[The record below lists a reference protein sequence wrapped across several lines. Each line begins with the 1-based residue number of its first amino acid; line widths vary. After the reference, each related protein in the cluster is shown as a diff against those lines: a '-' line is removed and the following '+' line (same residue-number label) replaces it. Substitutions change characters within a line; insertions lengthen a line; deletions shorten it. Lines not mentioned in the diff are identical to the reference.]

1 MKYLLAIFIVVLGF
15 EFVNAQSPT
24 ITTVILVRHAE
35 KGTDDPK
42 DPELSE
48 AGKQRAQ
55 RLAEVLKEIKV
66 DAIYSTPY
74 KRTRNTVAPLA
85 EAKGLSIVT
94 YDPSKKDEID
104 LLLQKFAGGTI
115 VVAGHSNTVPGFAN
129 YLTGKTEFQNFDDSD
144 YDNLLIVNVM
154 ERGKS
159 AKAVWLT
166 Y

>member
-1 MKYLLAIFIVVLGF
+1 MKYLTLLFLFSLSLAAS
-15 EFVNAQSPT
+15 AQTQTT
-24 ITTVILVRHAE
+24 IILVRHAE

-55 RLAEVLKEIKV
+55 HLAEVLKEIKV

-85 EAKGLSIVT
+85 VAKGISVLN
-94 YDPSKKDEID
+94 YDPSKKEEID
-104 LLLQKFAGGTI
+104 QLLQKFAGGTI
-115 VVAGHSNTVPGFAN
+115 VVVGHSNTIPGLAN
-129 YLTGKTEFQNFDDSD
+129 YLTGKSDFQNFDDSD
-144 YDNLLIVNVM
+144 YDNLLVVTVV

-159 AKAVWLT
+159 AKVVWLT

>member
-1 MKYLLAIFIVVLGF
+1 MKYLVILFFLTLSVVAD
-15 EFVNAQSPT
+15 AQT

-48 AGKQRAQ
+48 AGKERAQ
-55 RLAEVLKEIKV
+55 HLAQVLKEIKV

-74 KRTRNTVAPLA
+74 KRTRNTVTPLA
-85 EAKGLSIVT
+85 EAKGISVLN
-94 YDPSKKDEID
+94 YDPSKKEEID
-104 LLLQKFAGGTI
+104 MLLQKFAGGTI
-115 VVAGHSNTVPGFAN
+115 VIAGHSNTVPGLAN

-144 YDNLLIVNVM
+144 YDNLMVVTVV
-154 ERGKS
+154 ERGKN
-159 AKAVWLT
+159 AKVVWLT

>member
-1 MKYLLAIFIVVLGF
+1 MKQLLVFFIALGF
-15 EFVNAQSPT
+15 QFVNAQSST

-55 RLAEVLKEIKV
+55 RLAQVLKQTRV

-94 YDPSKKDEID
+94 YDPSKLEEVDQ
-104 LLLQKFAGGTI
+104 LLQKFAGGTI
-115 VVAGHSNTVPGFAN
+115 VVVGHSNTVPGIAN
-129 YLTGKTEFQNFDDSD
+129 YLTGKNEFQNFDESD
-144 YDNLLIVNVM
+144 YDNLLLITLV

>member
-1 MKYLLAIFIVVLGF
+1 MKYLLAILFVVQGF
-15 EFVNAQSPT
+15 EFAKAQSPVV
-24 ITTVILVRHAE
+24 TTVILVRHAE

-55 RLAEVLKEIKV
+55 HLAQVLKKIKV

-85 EAKGLSIVT
+85 EAKGISVLD
-94 YDPSKKDEID
+94 YNPSKKEELDMM
-104 LLLQKFAGGTI
+104 LQKYAGGTI
-115 VVAGHSNTVPGFAN
+115 VVVGHSNTVAGSAN
-129 YLTGKTEFQNFDDSD
+129 YLTGKIEFQNFDDSD
-144 YDNLLIVNVM
+144 YDNLLIVTLI

>member
-1 MKYLLAIFIVVLGF
+1 MRQLLIILIALGF
-15 EFVNAQSPT
+15 QFVNAQSPT

-35 KGTDDPK
+35 KGTDDLK

-48 AGKQRAQ
+48 VGKQRAQ
-55 RLAEVLKEIKV
+55 RLAQVLQETHV

-74 KRTRNTVAPLA
+74 KRTRNTVTPLA
-85 EAKGLSIVT
+85 EAKGLSIAT
-94 YDPSKKDEID
+94 YDPSKKEEID
-104 LLLQKFAGGTI
+104 QLLQKFAGGTI

-144 YDNLLIVNVM
+144 YDNLLVVTVVQK
-154 ERGKS
+154 GKL
-159 AKAVWLT
+159 AKTVWLT

>member
-85 EAKGLSIVT
+85 EVKGLSIVT

-104 LLLQKFAGGTI
+104 QLLQKFSGGTI

-129 YLTGKTEFQNFDDSD
+129 YLTGKTEFQNFDDTD
-144 YDNLLIVNVM
+144 YDNLLIVNVI

>member
-1 MKYLLAIFIVVLGF
+1 MKYLIILFFLTLSVVAD
-15 EFVNAQSPT
+15 AQT

-55 RLAEVLKEIKV
+55 HLAQVLKEIKV

-85 EAKGLSIVT
+85 EAKGVSVLN
-94 YDPSKKDEID
+94 YDPAKKEEVDQM
-104 LLLQKFAGGTI
+104 LQKFAGGTI
-115 VVAGHSNTVPGFAN
+115 VIAGHSNTMPGLAN
-129 YLTGKTEFQNFDDSD
+129 YLTGKTEFQNFDDND
-144 YDNLLIVNVM
+144 YDNLMVVTVV
-154 ERGKS
+154 EKGKN
-159 AKAVWLT
+159 AKVVWLT

>member
-1 MKYLLAIFIVVLGF
+1 MKYLIILFFLTLSVVAD
-15 EFVNAQSPT
+15 AQT

-55 RLAEVLKEIKV
+55 HLAQVLKEIKV

-85 EAKGLSIVT
+85 EAKGVSVLN
-94 YDPSKKDEID
+94 YDLSKKEEVDQM
-104 LLLQKFAGGTI
+104 LQKFAGGTI
-115 VVAGHSNTVPGFAN
+115 VIAGHSNTVPGLAN
-129 YLTGKTEFQNFDDSD
+129 YLTGKTEFQNFDDND
-144 YDNLLIVNVM
+144 YDNLMVVTVV
-154 ERGKS
+154 EKGKN
-159 AKAVWLT
+159 AKVVWLT

>member
-1 MKYLLAIFIVVLGF
+1 MKYLILLFLFSLSLAAS
-15 EFVNAQSPT
+15 AQTQTT
-24 ITTVILVRHAE
+24 IILVRHAE

-55 RLAEVLKEIKV
+55 HLAEVLKEIKV

-85 EAKGLSIVT
+85 VAKGISVLN
-94 YDPSKKDEID
+94 YDPSKKEEID
-104 LLLQKFAGGTI
+104 QLLQKFAGGTI
-115 VVAGHSNTVPGFAN
+115 VVVGHSNTIPGLAN
-129 YLTGKTEFQNFDDSD
+129 YLTGKSDFQNFDDSD
-144 YDNLLIVNVM
+144 YDNLLVVTVV

-159 AKAVWLT
+159 AKVVWLT

>member
-85 EAKGLSIVT
+85 EVKGLSIVT

-104 LLLQKFAGGTI
+104 QLLQKFSGGTI

-144 YDNLLIVNVM
+144 YDNLLIVSVI

-159 AKAVWLT
+159 AKVVWLT

>member
-1 MKYLLAIFIVVLGF
+1 MKQLLVIFVVVLGF
-15 EFVNAQSPT
+15 QFVNAQSPT

-35 KGTDDPK
+35 KGIDDPK

-55 RLAEVLKEIKV
+55 QLAQVLKEIHV

-85 EAKGLSIVT
+85 KAKGLSIIT

-104 LLLQKFAGGTI
+104 QLLQKFAGGTI
-115 VVAGHSNTVPGFAN
+115 VVAGHSNTVPGLAN

-144 YDNLLIVNVM
+144 YDNLLIVTVI

-159 AKAVWLT
+159 AKVVWLT

>member
-1 MKYLLAIFIVVLGF
+1 MKYLTLLFLFSLSLAAS
-15 EFVNAQSPT
+15 AQTQTT
-24 ITTVILVRHAE
+24 IILVRHAE

-55 RLAEVLKEIKV
+55 HLAEVLKEIKV

-85 EAKGLSIVT
+85 GAKGISVLN
-94 YDPSKKDEID
+94 YDPSKKEEID
-104 LLLQKFAGGTI
+104 QLLQKFAGGTI
-115 VVAGHSNTVPGFAN
+115 VVVGHSNTIPGLAN
-129 YLTGKTEFQNFDDSD
+129 YLTGKSDFQNFDDSD
-144 YDNLLIVNVM
+144 YDNLLVVTVV

-159 AKAVWLT
+159 AKVVWLT

>member
-1 MKYLLAIFIVVLGF
+1 MKYLVILFFLTLSVVAG
-15 EFVNAQSPT
+15 AQT

-42 DPELSE
+42 DPDLSE

-55 RLAEVLKEIKV
+55 HLAQVLKETKV

-74 KRTRNTVAPLA
+74 KRTRNTVTPLA
-85 EAKGLSIVT
+85 EAKGIAVLS
-94 YDPSKKDEID
+94 YDPSKKLEID
-104 LLLQKFAGGTI
+104 EMLQKFAGGTI
-115 VVAGHSNTVPGFAN
+115 VIAGHSNTVPGLAN

-144 YDNLLIVNVM
+144 YDNLLVVTVV
-154 ERGKS
+154 EKGKNT
-159 AKAVWLT
+159 KVVWLT

>member
-1 MKYLLAIFIVVLGF
+1 MRQLLIIFIALGF
-15 EFVNAQSPT
+15 QFVNAQPPT

-35 KGTDDPK
+35 KETDDPK

-48 AGKQRAQ
+48 SGKQRAQ

-74 KRTRNTVAPLA
+74 KRTRYTVAPLA
-85 EAKGLSIVT
+85 EAKGLSVST
-94 YDPSKKDEID
+94 YDPSKKEEID
-104 LLLQKFAGGTI
+104 QLLQKFAGGTI
-115 VVAGHSNTVPGFAN
+115 VVAGHSNTVPDFAN
-129 YLTGKTEFQNFDDSD
+129 YLTGKTDFQNFDDSD
-144 YDNLLIVNVM
+144 YDNLLIVNVI

>member
-1 MKYLLAIFIVVLGF
+1 MKYLVILFFLTLSVVAG
-15 EFVNAQSPT
+15 AQT

-48 AGKQRAQ
+48 AGKERAQ
-55 RLAEVLKEIKV
+55 HLAQVLKEIKV

-74 KRTRNTVAPLA
+74 KRTRNTVTPLA
-85 EAKGLSIVT
+85 EAKGISVLN
-94 YDPSKKDEID
+94 YDPSKKEEID
-104 LLLQKFAGGTI
+104 MLLQKFAGGTI
-115 VVAGHSNTVPGFAN
+115 VIAGHSNTVPGLAN

-144 YDNLLIVNVM
+144 YDNLMVVTVV
-154 ERGKS
+154 ERGKN
-159 AKAVWLT
+159 AKVVWLT

>member
-1 MKYLLAIFIVVLGF
+1 MKYLTLLFLFSLSLAAS
-15 EFVNAQSPT
+15 AQT
-24 ITTVILVRHAE
+24 QTTVILVRHAE

-55 RLAEVLKEIKV
+55 HLAEVLKEIKV

-85 EAKGLSIVT
+85 GAKGISVLN
-94 YDPSKKDEID
+94 YDPSKKEEID
-104 LLLQKFAGGTI
+104 QLLQKFAGGTI
-115 VVAGHSNTVPGFAN
+115 VVVGHSNTIPGLAN
-129 YLTGKTEFQNFDDSD
+129 YLTGKSDFQNFDDSD
-144 YDNLLIVNVM
+144 YDNLLVVTVV

-159 AKAVWLT
+159 AKVVWLT

>member
-1 MKYLLAIFIVVLGF
+1 MKYLVILFFLTLSVVAG
-15 EFVNAQSPT
+15 AQT

-55 RLAEVLKEIKV
+55 HLAQVLKEIKV

-74 KRTRNTVAPLA
+74 KRTRNTVTPLA
-85 EAKGLSIVT
+85 EAKGVSVLN
-94 YDPSKKDEID
+94 YNPSKKEEID
-104 LLLQKFAGGTI
+104 QMLQKFAGGTI
-115 VVAGHSNTVPGFAN
+115 VIAGHSNTVPDLAN
-129 YLTGKTEFQNFDDSD
+129 YLTGKTEFHNFDDSD
-144 YDNLLIVNVM
+144 YDNLLVVTVV
-154 ERGKS
+154 EKGKN
-159 AKAVWLT
+159 AKVIWLT

>member
-1 MKYLLAIFIVVLGF
+1 MKYLVILFFLTLSVVAG
-15 EFVNAQSPT
+15 AQT

-48 AGKQRAQ
+48 AGKERAQ
-55 RLAEVLKEIKV
+55 HLAQVLKEIKV

-74 KRTRNTVAPLA
+74 KRTRNTVTPLA
-85 EAKGLSIVT
+85 EAKGISVLN
-94 YDPSKKDEID
+94 YGPSKKEEID
-104 LLLQKFAGGTI
+104 MLLQKFAGGTI
-115 VVAGHSNTVPGFAN
+115 VIAGHSNTVPGLAN

-144 YDNLLIVNVM
+144 YDNLMVVTVV
-154 ERGKS
+154 ERGKN
-159 AKAVWLT
+159 AKVVWLT

>member
-1 MKYLLAIFIVVLGF
+1 MKYLLSIYLIVLGF
-15 EFVNAQSPT
+15 EFIQAQSPT

-55 RLAEVLKEIKV
+55 QLVQVLKETKV
-66 DAIYSTPY
+66 DAIYTTSY

-85 EAKGLSIVT
+85 EAKGLSVNT
-94 YDPSKKDEID
+94 YDPSKLEELDQ
-104 LLLQKFAGGTI
+104 LLQKFAGGTI

-144 YDNLLIVNVM
+144 YDNLLIVTVL
-154 ERGKS
+154 ERGKA